1 MYDKKRIVRIED
13 SDGDVFLIKKTLAAL
28 PCPFEIICFRDGAE
42 ARPVLLAAQ
51 AAEIPDL
58 ILLDLTMPHSHGLDI
73 LRQIG

>member
-1 MYDKKRIVRIED
+1 METF
-13 SDGDVFLIKKTLAAL
+13 FLIKKTLAAL
-28 PCPFEIICFRDGAE
+28 PCPFEIICVRDGVE

-58 ILLDLTMPHSHGLDI
+58 ILLVLTMPHNDGLDI